1 MKAVLSYSA
10 PPFIWAVQE
19 RVKDV
24 CTLQRNAEQKMK
36 QLGLRVNAKEFQL
49 QASQK
54 KIDHYERILDTI
66 TSQLHDLLQYPSS
79 MMEHYE
85 EEKRRT
91 THILETIMHGRSPF
105 NGGKHVKRR
114 TVSDEG
120 TRNRRSSPPM
130 GQWLGSYNSAPTLKE
145 ATEEPQEESDL
156 LSQQGL
162 AHQHEM
168 NERVVSAHD
177 TRQFPEITSRRQQV
191 VYAVSPPP
199 DSSISEIFLGSL
211 LEDANSKAQGPPKS
225 PLASSPDRPE
235 RDNGTRRRPSSAKEG
250 GSSKNRSTP
259 GTKGGSVY
267 AQSVIPKKQK

>member
-24 CTLQRNAEQKMK
+24 CTLLRNAEQKME
-36 QLGLRVNAKEFQL
+36 QLGLRVNANEFQL

-66 TSQLHDLLQYPSS
+66 TSQLHDLLQYQSS
-79 MMEHYE
+79 MIGHYE

-120 TRNRRSSPPM
+120 TRNRRPSPPM

-145 ATEEPQEESDL
+145 ATAEPQEESDFL
-156 LSQQGL
+156 LQQGL

-168 NERVVSAHD
+168 NGRVVSAHD
-177 TRQFPEITSRRQQV
+177 TGQTIP
-191 VYAVSPPP
+191 
-199 DSSISEIFLGSL
+199 
-211 LEDANSKAQGPPKS
+211 
-225 PLASSPDRPE
+225 
-235 RDNGTRRRPSSAKEG
+235 RDYK
-250 GSSKNRSTP
+250 
-259 GTKGGSVY
+259 
-267 AQSVIPKKQK
+267 